1 VYSYNTPIGVLTIS
15 ATRSVSPFA
24 KVPFSS
30 RVFRLMGGSHRVEGR
45 GSIAGRLLLCGVV
58 IASVLVP
65 ALAAPAR
72 TIRVPVTLADTLRA
86 KPDKGQT
93 LRESFE
99 FAPTHIGFSWNGDH
113 GTRLLYRTVS
123 ASGEKSRWKRAHEAD
138 DVEGMSEGS
147 APEQASDVHF
157 SSVLS
162 VDRPAAIEW
171 RPVVARGK
179 KMGTVTLDY
188 LNTVDGP
195 DRLVEIPATA
205 EARSSAPDIV
215 TRARWG
221 ADESLKRT
229 SGSCRR
235 HFYPVQQLFV
245 HHTAG
250 SNFDTRP
257 KATMRAIYWYHV
269 VRQGWCDIGY
279 NFVISPDGAIFE
291 GRWARRYRPWELH
304 DSESPRGSAVAGAHV
319 ANYNSG
325 SVGVSLMGNY
335 SNIRPSPAM
344 YRTLVEFLA
353 WEADRHELPP
363 RRTHRY
369 RNPETGLTRRL
380 PFIAGHR
387 DAGQTACPG
396 GRVYRSLS
404 DIRRDA
410 ATVIGAGKID
420 STITLAA
427 DSSRLS
433 YGERATF
440 SGILRD
446 EGGAPLAGRRI
457 RTFKRPAGRGWR
469 PGPEGL
475 TSADGG
481 FTFTMSPK
489 RTVRVVAIYDGDATT
504 WGSESPAVRVRVAPI
519 VTLELSG
526 GTLDASGLY
535 HYPAGTA
542 TIPMS
547 GSVRPPHPGEIVRI
561 TLSKL
566 TSEGTFA
573 RISSGTRKLRRD
585 GSYRT
590 RYALPD
596 PGAGGTYRA
605 TARFL
610 ADADHAGSSS
620 TPVTFFI
627 DPSP

>member
-1 VYSYNTPIGVLTIS
+1 VRAPLGRLRKVL
-15 ATRSVSPFA
+15 VW
-24 KVPFSS
+24 S
-30 RVFRLMGGSHRVEGR
+30 RVLRLMGVSHRVDGR
-45 GSIAGRLLLCGVV
+45 RSVAGRLLLCGAVM
-58 IASVLVP
+58 ASVLVP
-65 ALAAPAR
+65 SLAAPAR
-72 TIRVPVTLADTLRA
+72 TIKVPVTLARTMRG
-86 KPDKGQT
+86 KPEVGRTVRD
-93 LRESFE
+93 SFA
-99 FAPTHIGFSWNGDH
+99 FAPTHIGFSWRGDH
-113 GTRLLYRTVS
+113 GTGVLYRTIS
-123 ASGEKSRWKRAHEAD
+123 ASGERSRWKRARESHDA
-138 DVEGMSEGS
+138 EGISEGD
-147 APEQASDVHF
+147 APEVASDSHF

-179 KMGTVTLDY
+179 TMGTVTLDY

-205 EARSSAPDIV
+205 EARASAPDVV
-215 TRARWG
+215 TRAQWG
-221 ADESLKRT
+221 ANESLKHT

-235 HFYPVQQLFV
+235 QFYPVQQLFV

-250 SNFDTRP
+250 SNFDTHP

-279 NFVISPDGAIFE
+279 NFVISPDGSIFE
-291 GRWARRYRPWELH
+291 GRWARSYRPWELH
-304 DSESPRGSAVAGAHV
+304 DSESSRGSAVAGAHV

-335 SNIRPSPAM
+335 SNVRPSPAM

-353 WEADRHELPP
+353 WEADRHDLPP
-363 RRTHRY
+363 RRAHRY

-396 GRVYRSLS
+396 NSVYRSLS

-420 STITLAA
+420 SETTLAA
-427 DSSRLS
+427 DRSRLS

-440 SGILRD
+440 TGILRD

-457 RTFKRPAGRGWR
+457 RTFRRAAGRGWAA
-469 PGPEGL
+469 GPESL
-475 TSADGG
+475 TGADGS
-481 FTFTMSPK
+481 FAFTMSPR
-489 RTVRVVAIYDGDATT
+489 RTTRVVAIYDGDAMT
-504 WGSESPAVRVRVAPI
+504 WGSESSAVRVRVAPI

-526 GTLDASGLY
+526 GTFDANQVY
-535 HYPAGTA
+535 HYPAGTT

-547 GSVRPPHPGEIVRI
+547 GSVTPPHPGAMVRI

-573 RISSGTRKLRRD
+573 RISSESRKLRRD
-585 GSYRT
+585 SSYRT
-590 RYALPD
+590 NYAIPD

-605 TARFL
+605 AVRFL
-610 ADADHAGSSS
+610 ADGDHEGSSS
-620 TPVTFFI
+620 KPVTFFI
-627 DPSP
+627 DPSS